1 MNSQQWTI
9 ATEPRD
15 ATISTT
21 RMPPRLVPHASL
33 PCRPRGRAGG
43 RRPPDASPPAEAG
56 RTMWIV
62 QYALSR
68 RYTIGVLAIL
78 ILLFGTLAAR
88 RMPTDILPEV
98 GIPSINLVW
107 TYNGLPAAD
116 MAAKLTSFSE
126 AAILNTVDD
135 LKEVRSETIAGA
147 SIVRID
153 FQPNVSLDRA
163 LGQITSVSQTILRRM
178 PQGTSPPLVIRNNVS
193 STPVLM
199 LVLSSDSLTE
209 AQLYDYA
216 RLQLRSQIQ
225 TIPGIRMSL
234 PYGGAARQIMVDLN
248 PAALQ
253 TYGLTPADVTGALE
267 RGSPTLPSGSI
278 RENAREMQISLDTS
292 PATAA
297 EFLDIPVASRNGT
310 LVYVRDV
317 ASVRDGGALQTNVAR
332 MDGSSAVA
340 VALIK
345 LGGASAVEL
354 VHSVR
359 ERLPEIEASA
369 PPGTRIRPIF
379 DQSVFVDNAIGSIRH
394 EAMLV
399 GLLVALVVLVF
410 IGSWRSSLIVL
421 SAIPLA
427 LLASVAML
435 SLLGYTFN
443 VMTLGGLALAIG
455 ILVDNAV
462 VDVENTNRNLAMGK
476 DVRTAILDS
485 AKEVVFP
492 EMVSTIAICIVLT
505 PILLMTGLSAWVF
518 TPLALAVIF
527 AMLASFL
534 LSRTL
539 IPVLCYLLL
548 PADIESRANPR
559 WAPEK
564 LLLKVSHAV
573 EHRLESLREK
583 HHALLVKLGHHGGVL
598 AISALLVIALG
609 GVSSLMLGREY
620 FPQVDAGQLRLQVR
634 LPSGTR
640 LEETAARVTD
650 IQREIRQIIPANEL
664 QTVYEQIG
672 VPDAVN
678 LSLVDSAVVG
688 SFEAEIMLQLKQP
701 HGPSH
706 EYLSRIRHRIAE
718 KFPDVK
724 VFERP
729 PDATSRT
736 LAGSAA
742 AAFEVRIIGRDSAGN
757 LGLAREVE
765 QRLRAV
771 PGAVDVALRQ
781 VLDLPE
787 YQVHIDRTRAAQLGL
802 DAQQAARA
810 VLAVLGSAGT
820 VTPVYWTDT
829 VNALAYT
836 VQVQAP
842 PPNMTSIEALLNA
855 PLRIGSDGQ
864 AVLLRN
870 IATVTPRQ
878 VPASLAR
885 TTLAPTI
892 SVLANVEGTDLGS
905 VYDRLTKITKELEGR
920 LKPGNRI
927 EIVGQAGEMQN
938 AYGELAAGLL
948 MSATLVFLVL
958 VVNFQSWIQPL
969 VAMSGLP
976 VAIAGAA
983 IGLFVTGTPLSVPAL
998 MGVMMVIGVSTANS
1012 VLVTSFAR
1020 GLVAQGHDPERAAYE
1035 SAAVRLR
1042 PVLMTASAMVL
1053 GIIPMA
1059 IGLGEGGEQNAPLGR
1074 AVIGGLLFGTPATLI
1089 LVPSILAV
1097 LGRRMPAAVRHAAH
1111 PDDAPDAD
1119 GVEAGATP

>member
-1 MNSQQWTI
+1 
-9 ATEPRD
+9 
-15 ATISTT
+15 
-21 RMPPRLVPHASL
+21 
-33 PCRPRGRAGG
+33 
-43 RRPPDASPPAEAG
+43 
-56 RTMWIV
+56 MWIV
-62 QYALSR
+62 QYALDR

-78 ILLFGTLAAR
+78 ILLFGTLSAR

-126 AAILNTVDD
+126 VAIMNTVDD
-135 LKEVRSETIAGA
+135 LKEVRSESINGA

-153 FQPNVSLDRA
+153 FQPTVSLDRA
-163 LGQITSVSQTILRRM
+163 LGQITAVSQTILRRM
-178 PQGTSPPLVIRNNVS
+178 PPGTSPPLVVRNNVS
-193 STPVLM
+193 STPVLQ

-225 TIPGIRMSL
+225 TIPGIRMTL
-234 PYGGAARQIMVDLN
+234 PYGGAARQIMVDLD
-248 PAALQ
+248 PSALQ
-253 TYGLTPADVTGALE
+253 TYGLTSSDVTTALE

-278 RENAREMQISLDTS
+278 REGARELQISLDTS

-297 EFLDIPVASRNGT
+297 EFLDLPVVTRNGS
-310 LVYVRDV
+310 VIYVRDV
-317 ASVRDGGALQTNVAR
+317 ASVRDGGALQSNVAR
-332 MDGSSAVA
+332 MDGSSAVS

-345 LGGASAVEL
+345 LGGASAVEI
-354 VHSVR
+354 VRAVR

-369 PPGTRIRPIF
+369 PPGMRIQPIF
-379 DQSVFVDNAIGSIRH
+379 DQSVFVDNAIGSIQH
-394 EAMLV
+394 EALLV

-427 LLASVAML
+427 LLSSVAML
-435 SLLGYTFN
+435 HLLGYTFN

-462 VDVENTNRNLAMGK
+462 VDVENTNRNIALGK

-485 AKEVVFP
+485 AREVVFP
-492 EMVSTIAICIVLT
+492 EFVSTVAICIVLT

-527 AMLASFL
+527 AMAASFL

-548 PADIESRANPR
+548 PADIESRARPR
-559 WAPEK
+559 WRAERA
-564 LLLKVSHAV
+564 LLAISHRV
-573 EHRLESLREK
+573 EHTLDSLRGR
-583 HHALLVKLGHHGGVL
+583 HHDLLVRLGHHGGVL
-598 AISALLVIALG
+598 ALAALLTV
-609 GVSSLMLGREY
+609 GVGAASALMLGREY
-620 FPQVDAGQLRLQVR
+620 FPQVDAGQLRLQLR
-634 LPSGTR
+634 MPSGMR
-640 LEETAARVTD
+640 LEETAARLTQV
-650 IQREIRQIIPANEL
+650 QREIRAIVPAQEL
-664 QTVYEQIG
+664 ETVYEQIG

-678 LSLVDSAVVG
+678 LALVDSAVVG
-688 SFEAEIMLQLKQP
+688 SFEAEVMLQLRTP
-701 HGPSH
+701 HGPSSV
-706 EYLSRIRHRIAE
+706 YLQRIRERIAQ

-742 AAFEVRIIGRDSAGN
+742 AAFEVRLIGRDVPGN
-757 LGLAREVE
+757 LALAREIE
-765 QRLRAV
+765 QRLRQV

-787 YQVHIDRTRAAQLGL
+787 YQVKIDRTRAAQLGL
-802 DAQQAARA
+802 DTQQASRA

-820 VTPVYWTDT
+820 VSPVYWTDT
-829 VNALAYT
+829 VNAIAYT

-842 PPNMTSIEALLNA
+842 PARLGDMDTLLNM
-855 PLRIGSDGQ
+855 PLRIGPNGQ

-870 IATVTPRQ
+870 IATVTPRT
-878 VPASLAR
+878 VPASIGR
-885 TTLAPTI
+885 TTLAPTM
-892 SVLANVEGTDLGS
+892 SVLANVQGTDLGS
-905 VYDRLTKITKELEGR
+905 VYDRLSAITKEMEAR

-927 EIVGQAGEMQN
+927 EIAGQAGEMQS
-938 AYGELAAGLL
+938 AYGELAAGLM
-948 MSATLVFLVL
+948 MSAVLVFLVL

-976 VAIAGAA
+976 IAIAGAA
-983 IGLFVTGTPLSVPAL
+983 VGLFVTGTPLSVPAL

-1020 GLVAQGHDPERAAYE
+1020 GLIAEGHDPELAAYE

-1053 GIIPMA
+1053 GIVPMA

-1074 AVIGGLLFGTPATLI
+1074 AVIGGLLFGTPATLV

-1097 LGRRMPAAVRHAAH
+1097 LGRHIKRRAARHAQAE
-1111 PDDAPDAD
+1111 PTAAA
-1119 GVEAGATP
+1119 GIAGAGATP

>member
-1 MNSQQWTI
+1 
-9 ATEPRD
+9 
-15 ATISTT
+15 
-21 RMPPRLVPHASL
+21 
-33 PCRPRGRAGG
+33 
-43 RRPPDASPPAEAG
+43 
-56 RTMWIV
+56 MWIV
-62 QYALSR
+62 QYALNR

-78 ILLFGTLAAR
+78 ILLFGTLSAR

-107 TYNGLPAAD
+107 TYNGLSAAD
-116 MAAKLTSFSE
+116 MAAKITTFSE

-135 LKEVRSETIAGA
+135 LKEVRSETINGA
-147 SIVRID
+147 SIIRID

-163 LGQITSVSQTILRRM
+163 LGQITAVSQTILRRM
-178 PQGTSPPLVIRNNVS
+178 PPGTSPPLVVRNNVS
-193 STPVLM
+193 STPVLQ

-225 TIPGIRMSL
+225 TIPGIRMTL
-234 PYGGAARQIMVDLN
+234 PYGGAARQVMVDLN
-248 PAALQ
+248 PSALQ
-253 TYGLTPADVTGALE
+253 TYGLTPSDITGALE

-278 RENAREMQISLDTS
+278 REGARELQISLDAS
-292 PATAA
+292 PASVQ
-297 EFLDIPVASRNGT
+297 EFLDLPVATRNGVV
-310 LVYVRDV
+310 LYVRDV

-332 MDGSSAVA
+332 MDGSSAVS

-345 LGGASAVEL
+345 LGGASAVEI
-354 VHSVR
+354 VRAVR

-369 PPGTRIRPIF
+369 PPGMRIAPIF
-379 DQSVFVDNAIGSIRH
+379 DQSVFVDNAIASIQH
-394 EAMLV
+394 EAVLV

-435 SLLGYTFN
+435 DLLGYTFN

-462 VDVENTNRNLAMGK
+462 VDVENTNRNIALGK

-485 AKEVVFP
+485 AREVVFP
-492 EMVSTIAICIVLT
+492 EFVSTVSICIVLT

-527 AMLASFL
+527 AMIASFL

-548 PADIESRANPR
+548 PADIRSRENPR

-564 LLLKVSHAV
+564 LLLGINHRV
-573 EHRLESLREK
+573 EHTLDALRDR
-583 HHALLVKLGHHGGVL
+583 HHALLVRLGHHGGVL
-598 AISALLVIALG
+598 AIAALLVIAV
-609 GVSSLMLGREY
+609 GVGAGALLGREY

-634 LPSGTR
+634 MPSGTR
-640 LEETAARVTD
+640 LEQTTQRLTE
-650 IQREIRQIIPANEL
+650 IQREIRRIIPAGEL

-672 VPDAVN
+672 VPDAIN

-688 SFEAEIMLQLKQP
+688 SFEAELMLQLRSP
-701 HGPSH
+701 HAPTRD
-706 EYLSRIRHRIAE
+706 YLAQIRQRMAE
-718 KFPDVK
+718 RFPDVK

-742 AAFEVRIIGRDSAGN
+742 AAFEVRLIGRDVPGN
-757 LGLAREVE
+757 LALAREVE
-765 QRLRAV
+765 SRLRQE

-781 VLDLPE
+781 ILDLPE
-787 YQVHIDRTRAAQLGL
+787 YRVHIDRTRAAQLGL
-802 DAQQAARA
+802 DAQQASRA
-810 VLAVLGSAGT
+810 VLSVLGTSGT

-829 VNALAYT
+829 VNAIAYT
-836 VQVQAP
+836 VQVQASP
-842 PPNMTSIEALLNA
+842 ASLPDAETLLNM
-855 PLRIGSDGQ
+855 PLRIGGEGQ

-870 IATVTPRQ
+870 IATVTPRN
-878 VPASLAR
+878 VPASIAR
-885 TTLAPTI
+885 TTLAPTV
-892 SVLANVEGTDLGS
+892 SVLANVQGTDLGS
-905 VYDRLTKITKELEGR
+905 VYSRLTRITAEVQAR
-920 LKPGNRI
+920 MKPGNRV
-927 EIVGQAGEMQN
+927 EITGQAGEMQS
-938 AYGELAAGLL
+938 AYGELAGGLL
-948 MSATLVFLVL
+948 MSAVLVFLVL
-958 VVNFQSWIQPL
+958 VINFQSWIQPL

-998 MGVMMVIGVSTANS
+998 MGLMMVIGVSTANS

-1020 GLVAQGHDPERAAYE
+1020 GLIADGHDPELAAYE

-1059 IGLGEGGEQNAPLGR
+1059 IGLGDGGEQNAPLGR
-1074 AVIGGLLFGTPATLI
+1074 AVIGGLLFGTPATLV

-1097 LGRRMPAAVRHAAH
+1097 VGRRQKRRAEAARAIDISDVSSPTATG
-1111 PDDAPDAD
+1111 DA
-1119 GVEAGATP
+1119 AGAGVSP

>member
-1 MNSQQWTI
+1 
-9 ATEPRD
+9 
-15 ATISTT
+15 
-21 RMPPRLVPHASL
+21 
-33 PCRPRGRAGG
+33 
-43 RRPPDASPPAEAG
+43 
-56 RTMWIV
+56 MWIV

-126 AAILNTVDD
+126 VAIMNTVDD
-135 LKEVRSETIAGA
+135 LKEVRSDTINGA

-178 PQGTSPPLVIRNNVS
+178 PPGTSPPLVIRNNVS

-199 LVLSSDSLTE
+199 LVLSSDSMTE

-234 PYGGAARQIMVDLN
+234 PYGGAARQIMVDLD

-297 EFLDIPVASRNGT
+297 DFLDIPVAARNGT
-310 LVYVRDV
+310 LVYVRDI

-345 LGGASAVEL
+345 LGNASAVEL
-354 VHSVR
+354 VRAVR

-369 PPGTRIRPIF
+369 PPGTRIQPIF

-394 EAMLV
+394 EAILV

-427 LLASVAML
+427 LLASVAVL

-462 VDVENTNRNLAMGK
+462 VDVENTNRNIAMGK

-548 PADIESRANPR
+548 PADIRSRENPR
-559 WAPEK
+559 WKAEK
-564 LLLKVSHAV
+564 LLLSVSHKV
-573 EHRLESLREK
+573 EHTLESLRER

-598 AISALLVIALG
+598 AMAALLVIALG
-609 GVSSLMLGREY
+609 AGSALMLGREY
-620 FPQVDAGQLRLQVR
+620 FPQVDAGQLRFQVR
-634 LPSGTR
+634 FPSGTR
-640 LEETAARVTD
+640 LEETAARVTQ
-650 IQREIRQIIPANEL
+650 IQREIREIIPPTEL

-688 SFEAEIMLQLKQP
+688 SFEAEIMLQLKTP

-706 EYLSRIRHRIAE
+706 EYLSRIRHRLAE

-724 VFERP
+724 MFERP

-742 AAFEVRIIGRDSAGN
+742 AAFEVRLIGRDNAGN
-757 LGLAREVE
+757 LALAREIE
-765 QRLRAV
+765 QQLKQV

-802 DAQQAARA
+802 DAQQASRA

-820 VTPVYWTDT
+820 VSPVYWTDT

-842 PPNMTSIEALLNA
+842 PPNMTSIDALLNA
-855 PLRIGSDGQ
+855 PLRIGNDGQ

-870 IATVTPRQ
+870 IATVTPRN

-905 VYDRLTKITKELEGR
+905 VHDRLTRITKSMEAR

-927 EIVGQAGEMQN
+927 EIVGQAGEMQS
-938 AYGELAAGLL
+938 AYSELAAGLL

-983 IGLFVTGTPLSVPAL
+983 IGLFLTGTPLSVPAL

-1020 GLVAQGHDPERAAYE
+1020 GLVAQGHDPELAAYE

-1097 LGRRMPAAVRHAAH
+1097 LGRMPAAARHAALG
-1111 PDDAPDAD
+1111 DSESVTTSGTD
-1119 GVEAGATP
+1119 GAEAGATP